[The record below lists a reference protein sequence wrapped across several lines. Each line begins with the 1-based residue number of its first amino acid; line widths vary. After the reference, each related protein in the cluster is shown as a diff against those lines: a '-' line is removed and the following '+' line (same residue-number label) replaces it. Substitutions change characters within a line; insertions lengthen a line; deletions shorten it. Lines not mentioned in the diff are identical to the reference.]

1 MGMEI
6 IVEGEHV
13 SVSGRGGV
21 FSPFIGRKE
30 ISLGNSGTS
39 YRLLL
44 SVAALG
50 QGEYIFTGS
59 SRMRSRPVR
68 DLVRALKDLGV
79 EAVCTEREGYPPVS
93 IKANG
98 IRGGGVKIPGNIS
111 SQYISS
117 LLMSGPYARNDMEI
131 EVTGS
136 MVSRPYL
143 DLTMGVMS
151 DFGIDV
157 EHHDYRSF
165 RVSAGKRY
173 QPRGYVIEGDVSSAS
188 YFWGAAAVTGG
199 TVITEN
205 IHPHDNMQGD
215 IAFLDIL
222 EEMGCRIQR
231 EPGKVIV
238 QGRKLAGVEVD
249 MGSMP
254 DMAPTLAAIGLFA
267 KGNTIIRNVP
277 HLRYKESDR
286 ISDTVLELR
295 KVGGLI
301 EELEDGIIIH
311 GGEKISSAEID
322 PHNDHR
328 LAMSFAIVGLKV
340 PGIRIKDEHCVVKS
354 FPSFWELWD
363 TL

>member
-21 FSPFIGRKE
+21 FSPFTGRKK

-79 EAVCTEREGYPPVS
+79 EAVCTEKEGYPPVS
-93 IKANG
+93 IKAHG

-117 LLMSGPYARNDMEI
+117 LLISGPYARDDMEI
-131 EVTGS
+131 EITGS

-151 DFGIDV
+151 AFGIEV
-157 EHHDYRSF
+157 EHHGYRHF
-165 RVSAGKRY
+165 NVTAGKRY

-205 IHPHDNMQGD
+205 IDPYDNMQGD

-222 EEMGCRIQR
+222 EEMGCHVQR

-238 QGRKLAGVEVD
+238 QGGKLVGVEVD

-267 KGNTIIRNVP
+267 GGETIIRNVP
-277 HLRYKESDR
+277 HLRHKESDR

-295 KVGGLI
+295 KVGGHI
-301 EELEDGIIIH
+301 EELKDGIIIH
-311 GGEKISSAEID
+311 GGEKVSGADVD

-354 FPSFWELWD
+354 FPSFWDLWD